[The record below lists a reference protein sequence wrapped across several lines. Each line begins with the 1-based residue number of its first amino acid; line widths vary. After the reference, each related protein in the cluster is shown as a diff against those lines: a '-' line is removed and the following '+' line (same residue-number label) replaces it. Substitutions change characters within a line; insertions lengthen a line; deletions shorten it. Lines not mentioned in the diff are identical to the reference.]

1 MTILIIF
8 IIFVLF
14 VALYSLIIN
23 LIKKSKDFPILFT
36 ESLIAYVAGKKEEA
50 IKKMEKLV
58 KTNSDFIDGYL
69 YLIDWYQE
77 KGEIEKAKKI
87 NELLSLRRNLPKD
100 KELVIFKKL
109 AHFLAKEGRCFKAIN
124 LLEEIIKSGGKDK
137 DSASLL
143 FTLYLKTENYPQAIE
158 FLNKYGNNFFN
169 KTQLASF
176 YAELGNRLLSKDK
189 KEAKEY
195 LEKSLKYDENS
206 FYGLLYLGNYYES
219 EKEYEKAISYWLKL
233 LRNHPKELPFLK
245 DKLANAL
252 FSLGQY
258 EELVNIYKEFSRET
272 KEKEYYL
279 EILEFYEKM
288 ENLNEAINV
297 LEKDKDKIPEI
308 YLLLAKGYLTL
319 KDFEKAKKNLS
330 SYIDIIKKE
339 KKKINCPYCQ
349 KELKDFTA
357 VCFECWQWNV
367 KK

>member
-1 MTILIIF
+1 MSLLIIF

-14 VALYSLIIN
+14 VAFYSFIIN
-23 LIKKSKDFPILFT
+23 LIKKPKDFPLLFT

-50 IKKMEKLV
+50 IKKMEELV
-58 KTNSDFIDGYL
+58 KTNSEFIEGYL

-77 KGEIEKAKKI
+77 KGETEKAKKI

-100 KELVIFKKL
+100 KERVIFKKL
-109 AHFLAKEGRCFKAIN
+109 AHFLAKDGRYFKAIS

-158 FLNKYGNNFFN
+158 FLNKHGKDLFD
-169 KTQLASF
+169 KKQLAIF
-176 YAELGNRLLSKDK
+176 YAELGNRLLPKDK

-195 LEKSLKYDENS
+195 LEKSLKYEENS
-206 FYGLLYLGNYYES
+206 FYGLLYLGNYYEK

-233 LRNHPKELPFLK
+233 LRDHPQEISFLK

-252 FSLGQY
+252 FSLGRY
-258 EELVNIYKEFSRET
+258 EELLNIYKEFGSKT

-297 LEKDKDKIPEI
+297 LEKDKDKVPEI

-319 KDFEKAKKNLS
+319 KDFERANKSLN
-330 SYIDIIKKE
+330 SYIEIIRRE
-339 KKKINCPYCQ
+339 KDKINCPYCQ

-357 VCFECWQWNV
+357 ICFECWQWNV
-367 KK
+367 KR